1 MPREKIKF
9 AMRIRPETQELV
21 RELAPKDNCQSQNEF
36 IEKAIHFYAGYLASQ
51 DAAEFLPPIFVQ
63 AMQGTIERSEN
74 RISRLL
80 FKLAVEQDMMM
91 NVLAAGLEINTEAL
105 DDLRGRCVQNV
116 KRTSGAI
123 TFKDAV
129 KYQNRED

>member
-1 MPREKIKF
+1 MV
-9 AMRIRPETQELV
+9 Q
-21 RELAPKDNCQSQNEF
+21 DNCQSQNEF

-63 AMQGTIERSEN
+63 AMRVTIECSEN

-91 NVLAAGLEINTEAL
+91 NVLAAGLEINSEEL
-105 DDLRGRCVQNV
+105 DPLRGRCVRDV

-123 TFKDAV
+123 SFKDVV